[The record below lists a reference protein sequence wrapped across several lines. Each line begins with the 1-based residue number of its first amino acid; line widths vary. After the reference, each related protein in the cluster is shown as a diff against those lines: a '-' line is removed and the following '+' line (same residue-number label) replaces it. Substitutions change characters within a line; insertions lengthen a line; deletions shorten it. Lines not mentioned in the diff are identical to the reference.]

1 MYLFFLLLFSSVV
14 SSEISSRDCRCVPG
28 DDCWPSQDSW
38 AAFNVTV
45 KGRLS
50 IPLSPVQPCLDEGG
64 QSIKCKEALKSI
76 GEDPFWLEQFPGA
89 TQSTGMIMMFNHC
102 ILFLANDKKTNF
114 NGISFNWNY

>member
-1 MYLFFLLLFSSVV
+1 MYFFFFLLFSTVV

-50 IPLSPVQPCLDEGG
+50 IPLSPVQPCLEEGG
-64 QSIKCKEALKSI
+64 QSIQWKEALKSI

-89 TQSTGMIMMFNHC
+89 TQSTGMIMMFNYC
-102 ILFLANDKKTNF
+102 LQSLAND
-114 NGISFNWNY
+114 ISINIIAMNLL